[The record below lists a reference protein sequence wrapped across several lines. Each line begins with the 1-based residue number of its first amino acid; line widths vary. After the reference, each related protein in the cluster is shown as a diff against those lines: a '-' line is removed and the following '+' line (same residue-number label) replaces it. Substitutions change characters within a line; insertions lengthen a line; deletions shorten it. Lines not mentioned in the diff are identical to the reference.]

1 MTKTIFSLLFILMIS
16 GCTSNPTPTYS
27 EPDRRSG
34 DQRFWEDMKSRNK
47 TLSYNLYLSTF
58 PNGKYVKQAHEAIAI
73 LDPRLARIQAKADK
87 AKADKLLA
95 KKHED
100 IAWEKGA
107 KQREIDALKWKNEA
121 PARAKEARLARIK
134 EDKKREAAEKKRVAD
149 RIEKQACV
157 LRDSKWLYL
166 STKCAGKYAHGKGRA
181 ETESGLSFVGTFK
194 DGYRINGELFVND
207 ELKYDG
213 PISDGRPHGEGVCIN
228 NGEPE
233 ACKFYKGKRIDA
245 LYKQRIEFAIQSEKL
260 DKFEREQK
268 KLARQQDKILAN
280 QQRIE
285 SQRQNSRPVASSSN
299 NGNTASDM
307 IMDTIQKKATEKAV
321 DMIFDEL
328 F

>member
-1 MTKTIFSLLFILMIS
+1 MIS
-16 GCTSNPTPTYS
+16 GCTSNPTPQYS
-27 EPDRRSG
+27 EPDRRSA
-34 DQRFWEDMKSRNK
+34 DQKFWEDMKSRNK
-47 TLSYNLYLSTF
+47 TLSYNLYLSMY
-58 PNGKYVKQAHEAIAI
+58 PNGKYVHKAHEAIAT
-73 LDPRLARIQAKADK
+73 LDPRMARVQAKVKK

-95 KKHED
+95 KKKED
-100 IAWEKGA
+100 LAWEKGA
-107 KQREIDALKWKNEA
+107 KQREIDALKWKREA
-121 PARAKEARLARIK
+121 PARAKAARLARIK
-134 EDKKREAAEKKRVAD
+134 ESLEREAAEKKRKAD
-149 RIEKQACV
+149 RIAKQACV
-157 LRDSKWLYL
+157 LRDTKWLYL

-194 DGYRINGELFVND
+194 DGYRIHGELFAND

-260 DKFEREQK
+260 DRFEREQK
-268 KLARQQDKILAN
+268 KLSRQQDKILAN

-285 SQRQNSRPVASSSN
+285 SQRLNSSPGATNSN

-307 IMDTIQKKATEKAV
+307 IMNTFQKKAAEKAV